1 MISTGNLDEESK
13 LAVIPFFFFD
23 NACLIG
29 MDLPIWFGWL
39 ILAWFVCD
47 GQMLALYSGHTGRF
61 SLL

>member
-1 MISTGNLDEESK
+1 MISMGNLDEESK
-13 LAVIPFFFFD
+13 LAVIPFFFD

-47 GQMLALYSGHTGRF
+47 GHMLALYY
-61 SLL
+61 

>member
-13 LAVIPFFFFD
+13 LAVTPLFVVD
-23 NACLIG
+23 NLYLIG
-29 MDLPIWFGWL
+29 FDLPIWFGWL